1 MAKFNPHRKKSNYMS
16 VIKKERE
23 DRVVINLLSNNRIL
37 FYNDEDWSSLVLVL
51 GLLPLILAL
60 LLADI

>member
-1 MAKFNPHRKKSNYMS
+1 MS